1 VFVSAPAA
9 PADPPPIAGV
19 RRAFVDARGVR
30 FHVTEAGP
38 PDGTPVL
45 ALHGWPQHH
54 YAYRDLLANPPA
66 GMRIIAPDL
75 PGYGWSGA
83 APHRWAKEDVAS
95 DVLALLDALGL
106 EQVLLVG
113 HDWGGYV
120 GFLMCLMFPERVE
133 AFVPMNI
140 NHPWPKP
147 STRSVLNLWRMVYQL
162 PMVAPWI
169 GPRISRRRGF
179 IKLMLSGSKKG
190 VFTPEEL
197 EAFEAPYRDPAR
209 SFATASYY
217 RSFQRHDL
225 GLLVRGHW
233 RSYRLSVPTLMLYGA
248 GDQVI
253 RPFMLEGYEPYA
265 DDMRVAGVA
274 DTGHFI
280 ADARPDFVAQQAL
293 EFFGSRPVY

>member
-1 VFVSAPAA
+1 M
-9 PADPPPIAGV
+9 
-19 RRAFVDARGVR
+19 
-30 FHVTEAGP
+30 
-38 PDGTPVL
+38 
-45 ALHGWPQHH
+45 LHGWPQHW
-54 YAYRDLLANPPA
+54 YEWRGLVPLLRDRYRLL
-66 GMRIIAPDL
+66 MPDL
-75 PGYGWSGA
+75 RGLGWTEATPGGYE
-83 APHRWAKEDVAS
+83 KENLARDQV
-95 DVLALLDALGL
+95 ALLDALGIERVKL
-106 EQVLLVG
+106 MG
-113 HDWGGYV
+113 HDWGGYT

-147 STRSVLNLWRMVYQL
+147 STRSVLNFWRMVYQL

-209 SFATASYY
+209 SFATARYY
-217 RSFQRHDL
+217 RSFERHDL

>member
-1 VFVSAPAA
+1 VSEPFGEDV
-9 PADPPPIAGV
+9 PHVDGV
-19 RRAFVDARGVR
+19 SHRWVDAGGLRV
-30 FHVTEAGP
+30 HLAEAGP
-38 PDGTPVL
+38 EGAEPVL
-45 ALHGWPQHH
+45 MLHGWPQHW
-54 YAYRDLLANPPA
+54 YEWRGLVPLLRDRYRLL
-66 GMRIIAPDL
+66 MPDL
-75 PGYGWSGA
+75 RGLGWTEATPGGYE
-83 APHRWAKEDVAS
+83 KENLARDQV
-95 DVLALLDALGL
+95 ALLDALGIERVKL
-106 EQVLLVG
+106 MG
-113 HDWGGYV
+113 HDWGGYT

-133 AFVPMNI
+133 AFVSMNI

-147 STRSVLNLWRMVYQL
+147 STRSVLNFWRMVYQL

-209 SFATASYY
+209 SFATARYY
-217 RSFQRHDL
+217 RSFERHDL